1 MPELFE
7 GDFEQ
12 SGAGVRMTMLD
23 SAAGATVRRATFFGE
38 PPALG
43 FLAFTEAWERFSY
56 YGMTGLLVLY
66 MSQALFTPAHIGNIA
81 GFATFR
87 AGLEAVFGPMGTVA
101 LASQI
106 YGLYTGLVYFT
117 PIFGGWIADRF
128 IGRRSAVMMGAILM
142 SAGHIAMAFDASFL
156 LALVLLVVGCG
167 LLKGNISTQ
176 VGELYTED
184 DATGRTR
191 AFSIFSMAINVGAVT
206 GPLACGLLA
215 QIFGWHAGFGLAGIL
230 MLIALATYTAGYRL
244 LQEEAPK
251 PRVRTAH
258 APLSRRDWITIGAL
272 IVVVLLTIPHSI
284 TYYQN
289 SNIGLVWIAKNV
301 DLNVRGFHIPVAWF
315 NSIDPFV
322 SILSVPPLFAL
333 WKYQASRG
341 GEPGE
346 IAKIAIGA
354 FIAAAANFLLVAAG
368 LIGGRAWGL
377 FPVLY
382 NVLLGIAFIYQW
394 PTLLALVSRMAPEK
408 VKATMMGGVF
418 LSLSLANTTMGWLG
432 GLYET
437 MSPTAFWALN
447 VAIATA
453 GGFVAL
459 ALKPVLE
466 RLLNVAAE

>member
-1 MPELFE
+1 MTAIDEAAR
-7 GDFEQ
+7 
-12 SGAGVRMTMLD
+12 AGGV
-23 SAAGATVRRATFFGE
+23 ARRGTFFGE

-66 MSQALFTPAHIGNIA
+66 MSDALFTPAHIGNVL
-81 GFATFR
+81 GFTTFR
-87 AGLEAVFGPMGTVA
+87 AGLEAVFGHMGTVG

-106 YGLYTGLVYFT
+106 LGLYTGFVYFT
-117 PIFGGWIADRF
+117 PIFGGWLADRV
-128 IGRRSAVMMGAILM
+128 IGRRNAVMTGAILM

-156 LALVLLVVGCG
+156 LALALLIVGCG

-176 VGELYTED
+176 VGELYAED
-184 DATGRTR
+184 DAAGRTR

-206 GPLACGLLA
+206 GPLVCGLLA
-215 QIFGWHAGFGLAGIL
+215 QIYGWHAGFGLAGAL
-230 MLIALATYTAGYRL
+230 MLIALATYMAGYRL
-244 LQEEAPK
+244 LQEETRK
-251 PRVRTAH
+251 PRARAAH

-272 IVVVLLTIPHSI
+272 VVVVLLTIPHSI

-289 SNIGLVWIAKNV
+289 GNIGLVWISKNV
-301 DLNVRGFHIPVAWF
+301 DLNVWGFHIPVAWF

-333 WKYQASRG
+333 WRYQASRG

-346 IAKIAIGA
+346 ITKIAIGA
-354 FIAAAANFLLVAAG
+354 FIAAAANFLLVVAG
-368 LIGGRAWGL
+368 LIGGHASGL

-382 NVLLGIAFIYQW
+382 NVLLGVAFIYQW

-418 LSLSLANTTMGWLG
+418 LSLALANTTMGWLG
-432 GLYET
+432 SRYEH
-437 MSPTAFWALN
+437 MSPTEFWAMN
-447 VAIATA
+447 VAIALS
-453 GGFVAL
+453 GGVL
-459 ALKPVLE
+459 ALGL
-466 RLLNVAAE
+466 